1 MCVNLNVRKH
11 SDLNK
16 GPSSDMSNRIN
27 MLVSQIN
34 AKIKQF

>member
-1 MCVNLNVRKH
+1 MCVNLNVQKH

-16 GPSSDMSNRIN
+16 GPSSDMSNRFK
-27 MLVSQIN
+27 MFVSQIN